1 MMMDCV
7 KEICVIGFLGINSW
21 IDIRKRQV
29 SLPLI
34 VMFAVWG
41 IIWTIYSKTDFFDFL
56 ICVGTGIIF
65 VGTSILTEGAVGMG
79 DGLLIMAL
87 GTAMCKEEFFS
98 MLFIG
103 MICSAVWSGIMLV
116 IFRKKRH
123 TEIPF
128 VPFLM
133 AGYLGGILI

>member
-7 KEICVIGFLGINSW
+7 KEICAIGFLGINSW

-65 VGTSILTEGAVGMG
+65 VGTSILTEAFWWYV
-79 DGLLIMAL
+79 
-87 GTAMCKEEFFS
+87 
-98 MLFIG
+98 
-103 MICSAVWSGIMLV
+103 
-116 IFRKKRH
+116 KRN
-123 TEIPF
+123 
-128 VPFLM
+128 LK
-133 AGYLGGILI
+133 